1 MAADKS
7 NHFVKYK
14 YFVASVYSW
23 SSRSPQNLMM
33 SASTDKTKMNN

>member
-1 MAADKS
+1 MVANKS

-14 YFVASVYSW
+14 YFVASVYSC
-23 SSRSPQNLMM
+23 SLKSPQNLMK